1 MCTAQHVST
10 ADIRQAC
17 TCVQCQ
23 SFAAGSLVPL
33 SGGTFFCA
41 CPARDKQL
49 LAKSFLFRS
58 VPAKKLLQPI
68 PLILGHPGELNAI
81 TELWVAGNDHSF

>member
-1 MCTAQHVST
+1 MHGTAREYCRHSASVHLRAMSKL
-10 ADIRQAC
+10 C
-17 TCVQCQ
+17 GGK
-23 SFAAGSLVPL
+23 SSAAERRH
-33 SGGTFFCA
+33 FFCA

-58 VPAKKLLQPI
+58 VPTKKLLQPI